1 MSKVGAYAIL
11 IIMSIFVLL
20 GCSESKQPLRP
31 EPRVYK
37 ISDSFEDG
45 FSAWTINSLDV
56 EVDKVEI
63 DWYVV
68 SSDERASNGL
78 SSAKLYMD
86 NLTDAAKIWLERS
99 IKVAPNKTHQ
109 VTISFD
115 LASSDYGDVN
125 LFSILANVLPYNPT
139 TRDDV
144 TAGVSDGDFP
154 EGTHNGGVQDF
165 VWLDKSLTKSV
176 TSRDDGMLYFILGI
190 WGTWEGARTYYFDD
204 LRVTVREE

>member
-1 MSKVGAYAIL
+1 
-11 IIMSIFVLL
+11 
-20 GCSESKQPLRP
+20 
-31 EPRVYK
+31 
-37 ISDSFEDG
+37 
-45 FSAWTINSLDV
+45 
-56 EVDKVEI
+56 
-63 DWYVV
+63 
-68 SSDERASNGL
+68 
-78 SSAKLYMD
+78 MD

-99 IKVAPNKTHQ
+99 IKVAPNKPHR

-144 TAGVSDGDFP
+144 TAGVKGGDFP
-154 EGTHNGGVQDF
+154 EGTYNGGVQDF

-204 LRVTVREE
+204 LKVTVREK

>member
-1 MSKVGAYAIL
+1 MSKVGSFAFS
-11 IIMSIFVLL
+11 MSIFVLL
-20 GCSESKQPLRP
+20 GCSDSMQPLP
-31 EPRVYK
+31 SEPKLYK

-45 FSAWTINSLDV
+45 FSAWTINCLDV
-56 EVDKVEI
+56 EVDTVEI

-68 SSDERASNGL
+68 SSNERATHGL
-78 SSAKLYMD
+78 SSAKLYVD
-86 NLTDAAKIWLERS
+86 NLTDAAKIWLERRV
-99 IKVAPNKTHQ
+99 KVTPNRAHR
-109 VTISFD
+109 VTISFN
-115 LASSDYGDVN
+115 LASSDYGEVN

-144 TAGVSDGDFP
+144 TAGVFAGDFP

-176 TSRDDGMLYFILGI
+176 TTRNDGTLYFILGI

-204 LRVTVREE
+204 FTITVSEE

>member
-1 MSKVGAYAIL
+1 MFKIGAYAIL
-11 IIMSIFVLL
+11 MSIFVLL
-20 GCSESKQPLRP
+20 GCSDSTQLLLP
-31 EPRVYK
+31 EPRIYK
-37 ISDSFEDG
+37 ISDSYEDG
-45 FSAWTINSLDV
+45 FPAWTINSLDV
-56 EVDKVEI
+56 EVNKVEI

-86 NLTDAAKIWLERS
+86 NMTDAAKIWLERS
-99 IKVAPNKTHQ
+99 IKVAPNKNHQ

-204 LRVTVREE
+204 LRVTIREE

>member
-1 MSKVGAYAIL
+1 MPKVGLFTIL
-11 IIMSIFVLL
+11 TSILVLL
-20 GCSESKQPLRP
+20 GCSDSTQPLRP
-31 EPRVYK
+31 ESGVYK
-37 ISDSFEDG
+37 ISDSFEAG

-56 EVDKVEI
+56 EVNNVEI

-68 SSDERASNGL
+68 SSDERTTNGIL
-78 SSAKLYMD
+78 SAKLYMD

-99 IKVAPNKTHQ
+99 IKVAPNKTHH
-109 VTISFD
+109 VIISFD
-115 LASSDYGDVN
+115 LASSDYGNVN

-139 TRDDV
+139 THDDV

-165 VWLDKSLTKSV
+165 VWLDKSLIKSV
-176 TSRDDGMLYFILGI
+176 TSHDDGMLYFILGI

>member
-1 MSKVGAYAIL
+1 MSKIGSLAML
-11 IIMSIFVLL
+11 MSIVILL
-20 GCSESKQPLRP
+20 GCSDSTQPVRP
-31 EPRVYK
+31 EPRVYR
-37 ISDSFEDG
+37 IGDSFEDG
-45 FSAWTINSLDV
+45 FSVWTVNALDV
-56 EVDKVEI
+56 EVDNVEI

-68 SSDERASNGL
+68 PSDERATSGL

-99 IKVAPNKTHQ
+99 IMVAPKKAHK

-115 LASSDYGDVN
+115 LASSDYGEVN
-125 LFSILANVLPYNPT
+125 LFSILANVLPYDPT
-139 TRDDV
+139 THDDV
-144 TAGVSDGDFP
+144 TVGVSDGDFP
-154 EGTHNGGVQDF
+154 EGTHNGGAQDF

-176 TSRDDGMLYFILGI
+176 TSRDDGMLYIILGI